1 MYNGELLLERLQ
13 MRQRVEAERRERIF
27 NDKVRTI
34 GIDKEAL
41 DMQVIEKKKR
51 EEAAEKDEQAY
62 HAEMLHN
69 SRVLNLLHRKQ
80 QKEKRTMEK
89 ALVAYQHQCQLPWS
103 QRERGLKCDDGQ
115 MMLPG
120 LAGEDPYF
128 RVRQQKQKAQLKQW
142 LIEQQT
148 DQSIQR
154 RQQKLKDWLHD
165 QNRIEMDNKALELQS
180 AEVQTRNAVAVA
192 TKEHNLAMM
201 AEKKHRSHLDGLT
214 EAASTRVGVPGLRSE
229 RIATPERLQ
238 EMILFQKHQMKEKWR
253 MEMEKKQ
260 ENEHHDR
267 VRLDSA
273 RTALLMERQQARQSK
288 ELRCNLDR
296 TNVKI
301 AQEQREQR
309 PDIRRGRIDES
320 FFTQFNTCSR

>member
-1 MYNGELLLERLQ
+1 
-13 MRQRVEAERRERIF
+13 
-27 NDKVRTI
+27 
-34 GIDKEAL
+34 
-41 DMQVIEKKKR
+41 
-51 EEAAEKDEQAY
+51 
-62 HAEMLHN
+62 
-69 SRVLNLLHRKQ
+69 
-80 QKEKRTMEK
+80 
-89 ALVAYQHQCQLPWS
+89 
-103 QRERGLKCDDGQ
+103 
-115 MMLPG
+115 
-120 LAGEDPYF
+120 
-128 RVRQQKQKAQLKQW
+128 
-142 LIEQQT
+142 
-148 DQSIQR
+148 
-154 RQQKLKDWLHD
+154 
-165 QNRIEMDNKALELQS
+165 MDNKALELQS

-260 ENEHHDR
+260 ENGHHDR

-301 AQEQREQR
+301 AQDQREQR

>member
-1 MYNGELLLERLQ
+1 YCWIKMYNGELLLERLQ

-34 GIDKEAL
+34 G
-41 DMQVIEKKKR
+41 V
-51 EEAAEKDEQAY
+51 Y
-62 HAEMLHN
+62 AEMLHN

-154 RQQKLKDWLHD
+154 Q
-165 QNRIEMDNKALELQS
+165 MDNKALELQS

-192 TKEHNLAMM
+192 TKEHNLAMVS
-201 AEKKHRSHLDGLT
+201 ASADSHYSWEGMGL
-214 EAASTRVGVPGLRSE
+214 E
-229 RIATPERLQ
+229 RKDCQFKSTPERLQ

-260 ENEHHDR
+260 ENGHHDR

-301 AQEQREQR
+301 AQDQREQ
-309 PDIRRGRIDES
+309 GRIDES